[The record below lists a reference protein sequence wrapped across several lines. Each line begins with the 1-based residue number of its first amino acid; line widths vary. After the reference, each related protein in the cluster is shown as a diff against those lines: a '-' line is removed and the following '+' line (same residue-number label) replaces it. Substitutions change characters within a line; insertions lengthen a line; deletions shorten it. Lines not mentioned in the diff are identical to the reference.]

1 VCGPFEVSS
10 LGGNKYFI
18 SFVDEFSR
26 MMWIYLTKAKSES
39 FDVFKKFKRRVEKES
54 EKSIKILRTDGGG
67 EYTSNELKQFLV
79 EQGINHEVSA
89 PYTPQHS
96 GLAERRNRAVLNMV
110 RSMLREKSLPSYL
123 WGEAVNTVVYNMNK
137 WSGKKPMA
145 SHLRVFGAL
154 CYSHIPEQRRTKLQD
169 KSKQILVGYHPN
181 WSNWSRVCLDIKCTF
196 TEDLPLVALSLPC
209 LHRIFSA
216 VLMICIN
223 G

>member
-1 VCGPFEVSS
+1 MEV
-10 LGGNKYFI
+10 
-18 SFVDEFSR
+18 V
-26 MMWIYLTKAKSES
+26 
-39 FDVFKKFKRRVEKES
+39 
-54 EKSIKILRTDGGG
+54 SIHN
-67 EYTSNELKQFLV
+67 TSNEFKQFLV

-123 WGEAVNTVVYNMNK
+123 WGEAVNTVVYILNK

-181 WSNWSRVCLDIKCTF
+181 WSNWSRVCLDIKYTF
-196 TEDLPLVALSLPC
+196 TEEPISSSFKFIVSSRYICRSSNDMHKWLVFLE
-209 LHRIFSA
+209 
-216 VLMICIN
+216 V